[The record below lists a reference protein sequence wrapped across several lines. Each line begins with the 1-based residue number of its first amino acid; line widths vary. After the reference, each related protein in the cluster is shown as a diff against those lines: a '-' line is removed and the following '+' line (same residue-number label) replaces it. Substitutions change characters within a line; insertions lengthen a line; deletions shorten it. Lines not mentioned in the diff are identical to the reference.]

1 LEASIPSSTAS
12 STLAL
17 KDPNVKKLK
26 LLIEDLNKIL
36 VRRLQLLEEIK
47 AESSADHVGE
57 F

>member
-1 LEASIPSSTAS
+1 MEASIPSSTAS